1 MKKLIVLSA
10 FLLSG
15 CSVVQ
20 SYFMAKYDMI
30 EHSLINDIRTTAE
43 LADCKDQAAMK
54 TAAYRLY
61 SVGSAFKNYSDSIPN
76 NEQVSLISNSLL
88 EIIAGVN
95 NKYQGSAEVS
105 ETYCKLKID
114 SIKTAAAEAQR
125 VIARK
130 PR

>member
-1 MKKLIVLSA
+1 MKKLIVLTA

-20 SYFMAKYDMI
+20 SYFMAKYDSV
-30 EHSLINDIRTTAE
+30 EHAMINDIRTTAE
-43 LADCKDQAAMK
+43 IADCKDIQAMK
-54 TAAYRLY
+54 TTAYRLY
-61 SVGSAFKNYSDSIPN
+61 SVGTAFKNYSSSIPN
-76 NEQVSLISNSLL
+76 NEPTTMIADNLLI
-88 EIIAGVN
+88 IIRGVN
-95 NKYQGSAEVS
+95 NKYQTSTEVS

-114 SIKTAAAEAQR
+114 SIKDAAAEAQR

>member
-1 MKKLIVLSA
+1 MKKIIVLAA

-20 SYFMAKYDMI
+20 SYFMAKYDVV
-30 EHSLINDIRTTAE
+30 EHSMINDIRTTAE
-43 LADCKDQAAMK
+43 IADCKDAASMK
-54 TAAYRLY
+54 NTAYRLY
-61 SVGSAFKNYSDSIPN
+61 SVGSAFRNYSNSIPD
-76 NEQVSLISNSLL
+76 NEQAATISNSLL
-88 EIIAGVN
+88 DIIKGVN
-95 NKYQGSAEVS
+95 NKYQGTAEVS

-114 SIKTAAAEAQR
+114 SIKNAAAEAQR

>member
-1 MKKLIVLSA
+1 MKKLAIISV

-20 SYFMAKYDMI
+20 SYFMAKYDTV
-30 EHSLINDIRTTAE
+30 EHAMINDIRTTAE
-43 LADCKDQAAMK
+43 IANCKDLPAMK
-54 TAAYRLY
+54 VTAYRLY
-61 SVGSAFKNYSDSIPN
+61 SVGTAFKNYSNSIPN
-76 NEQVSLISNSLL
+76 NEPSA
-88 EIIAGVN
+88 IIADNLLTIINGVN
-95 NKYQGSAEVS
+95 NKYQTSSEVS

-114 SIKTAAAEAQR
+114 SIKNAAAEAQR

>member
-1 MKKLIVLSA
+1 MKKLAIISV

-20 SYFMAKYDMI
+20 SYFMAKYDTV
-30 EHSLINDIRTTAE
+30 EHAMINDIRTTAE
-43 LADCKDQAAMK
+43 IADCKDLPAMK
-54 TAAYRLY
+54 NTAYRLY
-61 SVGSAFKNYSDSIPN
+61 SVGTAFKNYSNSIPN
-76 NEQVSLISNSLL
+76 NEPSAYIADNLL
-88 EIIAGVN
+88 TIIRGVN
-95 NKYQGSAEVS
+95 NKYQTSSEVS

-114 SIKTAAAEAQR
+114 SIKNAAAEAQR

>member
-1 MKKLIVLSA
+1 MKKLIVLAA

-20 SYFMAKYDMI
+20 SYFMAKYDMV
-30 EHSLINDIRTTAE
+30 EHSMINDIRTTAE
-43 LADCKDQAAMK
+43 LADCKDVAAMK
-54 TAAYRLY
+54 NSSYRLY
-61 SVGSAFKNYSDSIPN
+61 SVGSAFKNYSNSIPN
-76 NEQVSLISNSLL
+76 NEPTA
-88 EIIAGVN
+88 IIADNLLIIIKGVN
-95 NKYQGSAEVS
+95 DKYQSTSEVS

-114 SIKTAAAEAQR
+114 SIKNAAVEAQR